1 MRLLI
6 YIFCFLPSL
15 LVYSQNPTIEKIT
28 LYGNNRTKDHTILRE
43 LILQEGKTFSSDLLQ
58 KDRAWLLRQG
68 FLKRIEFLT
77 KVGSTKDQRI
87 LIMVVQEKGT
97 WSVSPILSNN
107 DLFGWYSVFT
117 QFNIYHLSFRYLYG
131 DFFPH
136 FDETDTGIK
145 FALGKGIG
153 RKWKIGIRCGMEQIW
168 VGDPSVTFSG
178 THKDNISLLETF
190 AVLDTRDWPVY
201 PKSGIY
207 IHSWAQRFNPFG
219 NNRFHRT
226 GIDFRLYSQIVN
238 DNILAI
244 QVYGQ
249 FSHGNI
255 PVYKRIHM
263 GGSKT
268 IRGYST
274 GSLSGE
280 HGILMSLEYRFPIL
294 YVRNPLAGIHVGY
307 AGVLFIDSGAT
318 WFQDQE
324 TSLDMIHIAAG
335 LGIHLI
341 WDHWV
346 LRVEY
351 GNHGTGWGFINAGT
365 GIKF

>member
-1 MRLLI
+1 MRLLL

-58 KDRAWLLRQG
+58 KDRTWLLRQG

-107 DLFGWYSVFT
+107 DLFGWYSGIHLSTHNLWGRRNHMVATFQIGGYQKLAFLWEYPWFAGKLHLFT

-168 VGDPSVTFSG
+168 VRDPSVTFSG

-190 AVLDTRDWPVY
+190 AVLDTRDC
-201 PKSGIY
+201 
-207 IHSWAQRFNPFG
+207 
-219 NNRFHRT
+219 
-226 GIDFRLYSQIVN
+226 
-238 DNILAI
+238 
-244 QVYGQ
+244 
-249 FSHGNI
+249 
-255 PVYKRIHM
+255 
-263 GGSKT
+263 
-268 IRGYST
+268 
-274 GSLSGE
+274 
-280 HGILMSLEYRFPIL
+280 
-294 YVRNPLAGIHVGY
+294 RN
-307 AGVLFIDSGAT
+307 
-318 WFQDQE
+318 
-324 TSLDMIHIAAG
+324 
-335 LGIHLI
+335 
-341 WDHWV
+341 
-346 LRVEY
+346 
-351 GNHGTGWGFINAGT
+351 
-365 GIKF
+365 